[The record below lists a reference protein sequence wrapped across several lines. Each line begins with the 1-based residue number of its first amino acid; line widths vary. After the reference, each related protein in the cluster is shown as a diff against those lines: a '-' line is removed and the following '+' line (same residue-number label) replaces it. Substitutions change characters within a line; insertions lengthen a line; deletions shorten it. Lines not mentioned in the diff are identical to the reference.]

1 MESTTRDQSTHIYKE
16 SIVSDSFKQNL
27 KTYLLNPLSAGLVG
41 FAILF
46 SLILITKIIGFVIGT
61 NETFNL
67 SVNDVIYSLVGFL
80 FVTGS
85 KFLEFFGKEE

>member
-1 MESTTRDQSTHIYKE
+1 MESTTRERSAQIYKE
-16 SIVSDSFKQNL
+16 PVISPTFKENL
-27 KTYLLNPLSAGLVG
+27 RTYLLNPLSAGLVG

-46 SLILITKIIGFVIGT
+46 TIILTTKLLSFAIGT
-61 NETFNL
+61 NEAFIL
-67 SVNDVIYSLVGFL
+67 SVDDVVYSLIGFL